1 MAIPVTINLL
11 ENKHTSDFEELASMN
26 LIDQKD
32 NCSLIVLSYDAKN
45 IPANLINQLREGCKD
60 SNTYHIIRTDKTDP
74 PRTDNQTHYWLKDEC
89 LCSRDEYL
97 LREIN
102 DAKCTLTLELKGD
115 H

>member
-1 MAIPVTINLL
+1 MPIPVTINLL
-11 ENKHTSDFEELASMN
+11 EDKHTSDFEELASMN

-45 IPANLINQLREGCKD
+45 IPANLIDQLRDGYKE
-60 SNTYHIIRTDKTDP
+60 SRTYHIVRTDKPDL
-74 PRTDNQTHYWLKDEC
+74 PRTANQIYWLKDEC
-89 LCSRDEYL
+89 LSSRDEYL